1 MRVAEWIE
9 VAFFSI
15 LVLAAWRFPLARR
28 RRLRVTAF
36 ATLAIAAILAARFMS
51 YFGSPRFSHVVRDW
65 LPAALLLVPYWQV
78 GEFFTEPKQSVQARL
93 AAFDVSFFKAVNIQP
108 AKASIGPLQ
117 ALYLELAYL
126 MVYPLIPLG
135 IATLYIACMHHN
147 SDYYWVVV
155 LLATYTC
162 FAVTP
167 FVPALPPRV
176 LTGYDGFE
184 IPGNSVRALNRLVL
198 RRASIQAITFPSA
211 HVAASTAAALVLL
224 RLEPRLGLIFIWVA
238 LSIAVATIV
247 GGYHY
252 AADVL
257 LALLIA
263 VLVFVGTF
271 WLR

>member
-1 MRVAEWIE
+1 MRIAEWIQI
-9 VAFFSI
+9 AFFSI
-15 LVLAAWRFPLARR
+15 LVLAAWRCPLARR
-28 RRLRVTAF
+28 QRLRVTAF
-36 ATLAIAAILAARFMS
+36 AALAIGAILAARFM
-51 YFGSPRFSHVVRDW
+51 FHFVPLRFSSVVRDW

-78 GEFFTEPKQSVQARL
+78 GEFFAGPNQSMQARL
-93 AAFDVSFFKAVNIQP
+93 AAFDVSVFRAVHIQP
-108 AKASIGPLQ
+108 AKASIGPLP

-135 IATLYIACMHHN
+135 VATLYIAGMRQN

-155 LLATYTC
+155 LLSTYSC

-176 LTGYDGFE
+176 LTGYDMFE
-184 IPGNSVRALNRLVL
+184 IPPNRIRALNRWVL

-211 HVAASTAAALVLL
+211 HVAASTATALVLL
-224 RLEPRLGLIFIWVA
+224 RLEPRVGLIFLWVA
-238 LSIAVATIV
+238 LSIAVATVV

-257 LALLIA
+257 FALLIA
-263 VLVFVGTF
+263 FLVFVGTL
-271 WLR
+271 WL

>member
-9 VAFFSI
+9 VTFFSI
-15 LVLAAWRFPLARR
+15 LVFAAWRFPLVRR
-28 RRLRVTAF
+28 RRLKVTAF

-51 YFGSPRFSHVVRDW
+51 YFVSPRFSSVVRDW

-78 GEFFTEPKQSVQARL
+78 GEFFAGPKQSVQARL
-93 AAFDVSFFKAVNIQP
+93 AACDVSFFKAVHIQP
-108 AKASIGPLQ
+108 AKASIGPLR

-126 MVYPLIPLG
+126 LVYPLIPVG
-135 IATLYIACMHHN
+135 TATLYIAGRRQN

-155 LLATYTC
+155 LLSTYTC

-176 LTGYDGFE
+176 VTGYDKFE
-184 IPGNSVRALNRLVL
+184 IPPNSVRALNRWVL

-238 LSIAVATIV
+238 LSITIATVV

-257 LALLIA
+257 FALLVA
-263 VLVFVGTF
+263 VLVFVGTLWF
-271 WLR
+271 W